1 MSEDFPGRK
10 GGKPLTKSE
19 RQRLVLSVIA
29 RKPIGTQQELL
40 AALAGLGVAVTQA
53 TVSRD
58 IAELKLEKVTDGIGR
73 PRYVAPGEAPPSDP
87 RSALAAVFSQF
98 VESVTAAE
106 NIVVVVAER
115 GAAPAVARALDRVDH
130 ARIVGTLE
138 GDDTCLVVSQTAA
151 SAKQLAREL
160 SALLT

>member
-1 MSEDFPGRK
+1 M
-10 GGKPLTKSE
+10 
-19 RQRLVLSVIA
+19 IA

-40 AALAGLGVAVTQA
+40 EALAGAGVRVTQA

-58 IAELKLEKVTDGIGR
+58 VAELGLAKVEDALGR
-73 PRYVAPGEAPPSDP
+73 PRYVAPDAVAAPDP
-87 RSALAAVFSQF
+87 RDALAAVFAQF
-98 VESVTAAE
+98 VSRVTPAQ

-115 GAAPAVARALDRVDH
+115 GAAPAVARALDRVRHD
-130 ARIVGTLE
+130 RVVGTLA

-160 SALLT
+160 AALVH